1 MCDPVRTSHLSSQL
15 DRIIRWLRFRKIV
28 PHIPQGA
35 VVCDIGCGENAS
47 FLRSIAPKISRGY
60 GFDITVKSFEDHAL
74 KISEYDLQGVIPLAD
89 QSAHIVTLMAVLEH
103 LSHPQEILNE
113 IFRVLKP
120 GGKLL
125 LTAPTPLAKPILE
138 FLAFRLHLIDEAS
151 IRDHK
156 TYFWREDLK
165 RMLTEAGFSSQDLK
179 HSYFELYCNNDVVI
193 EKRPI

>member
-28 PHIPQGA
+28 PHIPPGA
-35 VVCDIGCGENAS
+35 VVCDIGCGENAV

-60 GFDITVKSFEDHAL
+60 GFDIVVKSFEDHAL
-74 KISEYDLQGVIPLAD
+74 KISEYDLQGVIPLPD
-89 QSAHIVTLMAVLEH
+89 QSVHIVTLMAVLEH
-103 LSHPQEILNE
+103 LTHPQEILNE

-120 GGKLL
+120 RGKLL

-165 RMLTEAGFSSQDLK
+165 RMLTNAGFSSQHLK
-179 HSYFELYCNNDVVI
+179 HSYFELYCNNDVVA
-193 EKRPI
+193 EKQ